1 MSGEIF
7 FLPQVS
13 NLFARDEIG
22 EIISDLIL
30 VMKREFP
37 RRPPI
42 NENLHEYFMSRVKQN
57 LHVVLCFSPVG
68 ERFRNRALK
77 FPALISGCTMD
88 WFSRWPKDALIAG
101 QSFEMSDPWRFS
113 IPKGNSKIWQ
123 WFWCLN
129 KSNISCLRRDTAH
142 FLSECVYW
150 NLCPGSNK
158 TRMEHTMIG
167 LKEWQYFT
175 AVSNGFGLI
184 WPHFVICM
192 LLVEWKKY
200 LFQRPSIYK
209 QCITGQIPDQ
219 IYLLKSTLRLIS
231 YNANCLFWK

>member
-42 NENLHEYFMSRVKQN
+42 NENLHEYFMSRVRQN

-68 ERFRNRALK
+68 ESFRNRALK

-101 QSFEMSDPWRFS
+101 VEGSDCE
-113 IPKGNSKIWQ
+113 GLG
-123 WFWCLN
+123 C
-129 KSNISCLRRDTAH
+129 
-142 FLSECVYW
+142 SE
-150 NLCPGSNK
+150 
-158 TRMEHTMIG
+158 
-167 LKEWQYFT
+167 
-175 AVSNGFGLI
+175 
-184 WPHFVICM
+184 
-192 LLVEWKKY
+192 
-200 LFQRPSIYK
+200 
-209 QCITGQIPDQ
+209 GQ
-219 IYLLKSTLRLIS
+219 K
-231 YNANCLFWK
+231 